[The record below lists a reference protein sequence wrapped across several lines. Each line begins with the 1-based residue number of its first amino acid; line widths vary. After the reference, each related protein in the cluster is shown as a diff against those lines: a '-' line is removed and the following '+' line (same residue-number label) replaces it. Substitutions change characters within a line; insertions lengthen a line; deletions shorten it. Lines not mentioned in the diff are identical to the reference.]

1 MKCNICEIGCDI
13 NGHSNGRCGTYISD
27 GNVVLQNPNIGYL
40 KADSISIETVP
51 ILHYY
56 PSGKFLQVFS
66 NGCNFRCP
74 GCVTRL
80 LSSNGSL
87 DWPNLSPSQVISI
100 ALQQD
105 CIGVVSMF
113 NEPAANYYLFKELAT
128 LAKEH
133 DLLVGCSTNCYFTDE
148 ALKELGNL
156 LDFVC
161 VGIKGFSN
169 RSYRVCGVSSSD
181 TVFRNIATLI
191 GMGVHVEA
199 AVVYYRGNEDEIV
212 NVAKTL
218 SDISS
223 TIPMQI
229 MRFIPFGDV
238 SFELEP
244 SVGEAERLCKKLSE
258 HVGHVYLFNSPG
270 TEMLHTYC
278 PQCGRLL
285 VEREYHGPMGSTLLK
300 PWTEYTCK
308 CGYKVPVK
316 GIPSMK
322 YDEIGFRGYRITRA
336 CGMVHSVLTCLGV
349 SDDKVLLN
357 LWKSIA
363 DNATLLKIQSMTQ
376 HPCSY
381 LEFIRL
387 IANKAGLERQG
398 EELISFIKKRLELVY
413 SIVAENEGHSVY
425 YCMSSPLFAL
435 NAGRMENNLVDFA
448 GGYSIN
454 KLLDRD
460 GKPGINVHPNF
471 INQHN
476 PKTIFISGTL
486 SRPLYEF
493 YSLCRQY
500 DIEPDAVV
508 EQRVYAIPTSWDF
521 GSPRWILGL
530 LYITDKMYPG
540 KLGVDI
546 KKEANEFYKHFY
558 GMEFKDATPNR
569 SMHRPSSRNWPRM
582 EENTIL
588 LSTEYKR

>member
-1 MKCNICEIGCDI
+1 MKCNVCEIGCDI

-40 KADSISIETVP
+40 KADPISIETVP

-80 LSSNGSL
+80 LSSNRSL

-105 CIGVVSMF
+105 CIGVVSML

-133 DLLVGCSTNCYFTDE
+133 DLLIGCSTNCYFTDK

-156 LDFVC
+156 LDFVS

-181 TVFRNIATLI
+181 PVFRNIATLI

-199 AVVYYRGNEDEIV
+199 SVVYYRGNEDEIV

-223 TIPMQI
+223 IIPMQI

-316 GIPSMK
+316 RIPSMK

-363 DNATLLKIQSMTQ
+363 DNATLLKIESMTQ

-381 LEFIRL
+381 LKFIRL
-387 IANKAGLERQG
+387 IASKAGLERKG

-413 SIVAENEGHSVY
+413 SVIAENEGHSVY
-425 YCMSSPLFAL
+425 T
-435 NAGRMENNLVDFA
+435 V
-448 GGYSIN
+448 
-454 KLLDRD
+454 
-460 GKPGINVHPNF
+460 
-471 INQHN
+471 
-476 PKTIFISGTL
+476 
-486 SRPLYEF
+486 
-493 YSLCRQY
+493 
-500 DIEPDAVV
+500 
-508 EQRVYAIPTSWDF
+508 
-521 GSPRWILGL
+521 
-530 LYITDKMYPG
+530 
-540 KLGVDI
+540 
-546 KKEANEFYKHFY
+546 
-558 GMEFKDATPNR
+558 
-569 SMHRPSSRNWPRM
+569 
-582 EENTIL
+582 
-588 LSTEYKR
+588 